1 MMTMVIIRFIFR
13 IGLVLATLSSFT
25 GINAFSSTT
34 PSGGFI
40 EVKGSAL
47 EPLEKKTV
55 AVLGGGGYLGAYLFG
70 YLQRASS
77 IYGTGLGLGTRSAPR
92 LVCATSTASLALNK
106 VLSQHFILA
115 YAGEQHVKVTDM
127 SSVNSIVSHLRGYS
141 AVVIG
146 TMYALEPRPAPSTYG
161 KSPNDKTL
169 EFYLD
174 KPRKSGPELD
184 DLDTHCKIFENTLE
198 ACERCN
204 IQHVF
209 VVETPYTTRTE
220 DGENYGPSFYEKL
233 KEFKALE
240 STYIRLDGE
249 LDTCGVSHTY
259 DKGVQSLLTVES
271 NDAYVDPTTTI
282 LPDDDTNKRIY
293 REDLA
298 AFLCQTIQSLDWSK
312 SRCLTIGNGGDW
324 KYARKVGITGFERSR
339 VWCANSHVYAERL
352 AFIN

>member
-1 MMTMVIIRFIFR
+1 MAIIRFIFR
-13 IGLVLATLSSFT
+13 IGLVLTTISGFMGRVNLFVNSFAT
-25 GINAFSSTT
+25 TT

-209 VVETPYTTRTE
+209 VV
-220 DGENYGPSFYEKL
+220 DGRF
-233 KEFKALE
+233 
-240 STYIRLDGE
+240 RL
-249 LDTCGVSHTY
+249 
-259 DKGVQSLLTVES
+259 
-271 NDAYVDPTTTI
+271 
-282 LPDDDTNKRIY
+282 
-293 REDLA
+293 
-298 AFLCQTIQSLDWSK
+298 
-312 SRCLTIGNGGDW
+312 
-324 KYARKVGITGFERSR
+324 
-339 VWCANSHVYAERL
+339 
-352 AFIN
+352 